1 MGSGTGGVG
10 VNAPRRTTAAMPERP
25 TDAGL
30 KPPAK
35 ADGERTR
42 ETQSGLWRLFGAMP
56 RGWAIA
62 ILAVAAWIALVLI
75 VLGLLR
81 LFSG

>member
-1 MGSGTGGVG
+1 M
-10 VNAPRRTTAAMPERP
+10 AERP

-30 KPPAK
+30 KPSAK
-35 ADGERTR
+35 AGGERTR
-42 ETQSGLWRLFGAMP
+42 EAQSGFWRLFGAMP

-62 ILAVAAWIALVLI
+62 ILAVAAWAALVLI
-75 VLGLLR
+75 VLGFLR